1 MSVPIL
7 GRWFGQPARSTASL
21 AVPAR
26 APMTPVAV
34 RASDGPRDASTVDD
48 TTLGRVVDAVGAL
61 IQTIGVYAHDAESRT
76 AEEARR
82 AAERW
87 KRHLTL
93 GVEHPASGNDVA
105 PEGATG
111 AAPAPRRGVSLRERD
126 WEGAARFAI
135 DDRRA
140 EHAHVQRTVA
150 ELRETIW
157 ALVHGVHEVVGAET
171 AAGAASV
178 GAIDRARGALVTAD
192 PASVRDVALATMAE
206 LARLLTDRQRE
217 RDQQVAALGA
227 QVASLAAALDEAR
240 REGASD
246 PLTGLGNRRAFD
258 ASTERAVA
266 LHTLLAQPVCLL
278 VVDVDAFKRVND
290 DLGHAAGDVALQAVT
305 HHLSRVFLR
314 RTDLAVRI
322 GGDEFAVLLRDT
334 AEDEAMRL
342 ARRLATGLAEHPV
355 RVLGPPRDAELHV
368 SVSAGVARLRAGESA
383 TEWYA
388 RADSAMYAAKRAG
401 GGRVELSS

>member
-7 GRWFGQPARSTASL
+7 GRWLGQPARNTAPPAPTANDTAGDPSGE
-21 AVPAR
+21 VRPGEVRRDAR
-26 APMTPVAV
+26 A
-34 RASDGPRDASTVDD
+34 VDD
-48 TTLGRVVDAVGAL
+48 TTLGRLVDAVGAL
-61 IQTIGVYAHDAESRT
+61 VQTVGVYAHDSESRS
-76 AEEARR
+76 ADEARR
-82 AAERW
+82 VAERW

-93 GVEHPASGNDVA
+93 GLEHP
-105 PEGATG
+105 G
-111 AAPAPRRGVSLRERD
+111 AASDTTRRGVSLRERD

-140 EHAHVQRTVA
+140 EHAHVARTTT
-150 ELRETIW
+150 ELRETVW

-171 AAGAASV
+171 AVGAASV
-178 GAIDRARGALVTAD
+178 GAIDRARGALLKAD
-192 PASVRDVALATMAE
+192 AASVRDVALATMAE
-206 LARLLTDRQRE
+206 LSRLVADRQRE

-240 REGASD
+240 REGATD

-290 DLGHAAGDVALQAVT
+290 DLGHAAGDVALRAVT
-305 HHLSRVFLR
+305 QQLSRVFLR
-314 RTDLAVRI
+314 RTDLAVRL

-342 ARRLATGLAEHPV
+342 ARRLAGALAESPV
-355 RVLGPPRDAELHV
+355 RVLGPPRDAQFAV

-401 GGRVELSS
+401 GGRVELAG